1 MKRIPVMSTIIVA
14 IAVAVMIALGVWQLR
29 RAGEKE
35 ALLAQYASNLGKPP
49 MAFPNLGPVAP
60 DAMFRKSSATCLSV
74 VKWRVEAGQ
83 TPTGQPG
90 YRQIAEC
97 RTGAEGPGLLAD
109 MGLTADPKFVT
120 KWTGGPV
127 DGLITTE
134 PNHTSVI
141 TMVMGRAPVLRPMLV
156 ADVPAPGLAA
166 SMPPSPENV
175 PNNHRAYAVQWFIF
189 AGIALVIYGIAVRK
203 RLKP

>member
-1 MKRIPVMSTIIVA
+1 MKRLPIVATIIVT
-14 IAVAVMIALGVWQLR
+14 IAVAIMIALGVWQLK

-35 ALLAQYASNLGKPP
+35 ALLAQYAANLGKPP
-49 MAFPNLGPVAP
+49 MAFPTLGPVAA
-60 DAMFRKSSATCLSV
+60 DAMFRKSTATCLSV

-109 MGLTADPKFVT
+109 MGLSADPKLVP
-120 KWTGGPV
+120 KWTGGQL

-134 PNHTSVI
+134 PNHSSVFA
-141 TMVMGRAPVLRPMLV
+141 MLAGKAPVLRPMLV

-189 AGIALVIYGIAVRK
+189 ATIALVIYGLAVRK
-203 RLKP
+203 RFKP

>member
-1 MKRIPVMSTIIVA
+1 MKRIPVLSTIVVA
-14 IAVAVMIALGVWQLR
+14 IAVAVMIALGVWQLQ
-29 RAGEKE
+29 RAVEKD
-35 ALLAQYASNLGKPP
+35 ALLAHYANNLGRPP
-49 MAFPNLGPVAP
+49 MAFPRLGPVAP

-83 TPTGQPG
+83 TQTGQTG

-109 MGLTADPKFVT
+109 MGLSADPKFVPR
-120 KWTGGPV
+120 WSGGPV
-127 DGLITTE
+127 EGLITVE
-134 PNHTSVI
+134 PNHNSVF
-141 TMVMGRAPVLRPMLV
+141 TTAMGRAPVLRPMLV
-156 ADVPAPGLAA
+156 ADAPAPGLVA

-189 AGIALVIYGIAVRK
+189 AGIALVIYAIAVKR
-203 RLKP
+203 RLKL

>member
-1 MKRIPVMSTIIVA
+1 MKRLPVVATIVVVIA
-14 IAVAVMIALGVWQLR
+14 IAVMIALGVWQLK

-35 ALLAQYASNLGKPP
+35 ALLAHYVANLGKPP
-49 MAFPNLGPVAP
+49 MAFPKLGPVSA
-60 DAMFRKSSATCLSV
+60 DAMFRKSTATCLSV

-109 MGLTADPKFVT
+109 MGLTADPKFVP

-127 DGLITTE
+127 EGLITTE

-141 TMVMGRAPVLRPMLV
+141 AMVLGKGPVLRPMLV
-156 ADVPAPGLAA
+156 ADLPAPGLAA
-166 SMPPSPENV
+166 SMPPSPDNV

-189 AGIALVIYGIAVRK
+189 AALALVIYGLAVRK
-203 RLKP
+203 RLRP